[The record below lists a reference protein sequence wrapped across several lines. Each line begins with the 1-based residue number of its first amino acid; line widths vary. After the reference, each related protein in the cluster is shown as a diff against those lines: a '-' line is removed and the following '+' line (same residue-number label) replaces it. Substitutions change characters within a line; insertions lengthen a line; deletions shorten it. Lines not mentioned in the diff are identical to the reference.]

1 TGITPKVLRPTYGSV
16 NDTIRKNTNLDIV
29 LWNVDTLDW
38 KIKDPKQIANRVI
51 GKVEDGDIVLMHDT
65 HKRTVEALKIIL
77 PELKKE
83 GFQFVTVSEL
93 KEAQLLRKLDE

>member
-1 TGITPKVLRPTYGSV
+1 
-16 NDTIRKNTNLDIV
+16 
-29 LWNVDTLDW
+29 
-38 KIKDPKQIANRVI
+38 
-51 GKVEDGDIVLMHDT
+51 MHDT